1 MDKIKKI
8 IMLLVII
15 IIIIALAIIFF
26 KIKYKNYVYES
37 KEDSLLRVEMT
48 TDKLS
53 KDIRQIESLDEY
65 FKVKNCINSYYS
77 NLNTLSQQD
86 EYIERYGYSQE
97 LFDNM
102 VKDNFKIVY
111 SILDKEYLD
120 NYKITEDNIINYFKK
135 DYKNSEFYIYSIY
148 KRDLNENIIQYIVY
162 GKLRRIEEDKMEP
175 YGFIINTDK
184 SNITFSMYLYDYM
197 IEKNILEDKINN
209 VNSVANIENIE
220 LNEYNR
226 YQTTIIDEETC
237 IKEYFDK
244 YKEALLYDED
254 RLYNLL
260 DDDYKN
266 ARFASKSEFLE
277 FIKNNSTQL
286 YRAMIE
292 KYKVD
297 NKSDYIQYIY
307 LDQNGRYYIFR
318 VTSPMNYKI
327 ILDTYTID
335 LPEFTTKYNQ
345 SNNQEKCALNI
356 QKFMQAIN
364 EKDYNYAYNCL
375 SQGFKNNYFKDV
387 NQFKEYIENNFYD
400 TNKYEFT
407 TFEEQSGLYT
417 YKVKISNAENEE
429 ESITKTFVVK
439 LNEGTKFEL
448 SFNKD

>member
-8 IMLLVII
+8 IIILVTVII
-15 IIIIALAIIFF
+15 VIVLAIIFF

-37 KEDSLLRVEMT
+37 KEDSQLRAEMT
-48 TDKLS
+48 TDELS
-53 KDIRQIESLDEY
+53 ENIRQIESLDEY
-65 FKVKNCINSYYS
+65 FKIKNCISSYYS
-77 NLNTLSQQD
+77 NLNTLSKQD

-111 SILDKEYLD
+111 SILDKEYL
-120 NYKITEDNIINYFKK
+120 NYYKITEDNILNYLEK
-135 DYKNSEFYIYSIY
+135 DYKNSEFYIYSVY
-148 KRDLNENIIQYIVY
+148 KRDLNENIVQYIVY
-162 GKLRRIEEDKMEP
+162 GKLRIIEEDKMEP
-175 YGFIINTDK
+175 YGFIVNIDK

-197 IEKNILEDKINN
+197 VEKNIVEDKINN
-209 VNSVANIENIE
+209 VNSIANIKSVEP
-220 LNEYNR
+220 NEYNR

-254 RLYNLL
+254 RLYDLL
-260 DDDYKN
+260 DNDYKN
-266 ARFASKSEFLE
+266 ARFASRSEFSE
-277 FIKNNSTQL
+277 FIKSNSNQL

-292 KYKVD
+292 KYKID
-297 NKSDYIQYIY
+297 NKNDYIQYTY

-335 LPEFTTKYNQ
+335 LPEFTTKYNGT
-345 SNNQEKCALNI
+345 NNQGKCALNI

-375 SQGFKNNYFKDV
+375 SQGFKNNYFNNI
-387 NQFKEYIENNFYD
+387 NQFKEYIENNFYG
-400 TNKYEFT
+400 TNKYEFA

-417 YKVKISNAENEE
+417 YKVKISNSENEA

-439 LNEGTKFEL
+439 LNEGTEFEL